1 MTDYLE
7 ELLDV
12 QEQEDVQQTAE
23 WKKPRIF
30 ARGLS
35 SPADSGG
42 FAAGASPTP
51 ETTLSRGQVGQFK
64 REETAVPARAEQAVR
79 GDSGTTY
86 TAPEA
91 ADMPL
96 SVQTGGSHS
105 AVWSLEW
112 ELKRLHRAVRPW
124 EGQRTVRMEQG
135 TAAGVPGNSFSFGP
149 APGPGRAA
157 GYAALVDTAFAR
169 DARRYDGP
177 LRLL

>member
-7 ELLDV
+7 ELLDE
-12 QEQEDVQQTAE
+12 QEQEDLPQTAE
-23 WKKPRIF
+23 WKKSRIF
-30 ARGLS
+30 TLGLS

-42 FAAGASPTP
+42 FAAGVSLTP
-51 ETTLSRGQVGQFK
+51 ENALSRGQVGQFK
-64 REETAVPARAEQAVR
+64 REETAVPARAGQAAR
-79 GDSGTTY
+79 GDSGTTAA
-86 TAPEA
+86 TPEA
-91 ADMPL
+91 AGMPL
-96 SVQTGGSHS
+96 SAQAENAPS

-135 TAAGVPGNSFSFGP
+135 TAAGVSGNSFSYGP
-149 APGPGRAA
+149 AAGSGRAA
-157 GYAALVDTAFAR
+157 GYAALVDAAFAR

>member
-7 ELLDV
+7 ELLDE

-23 WKKPRIF
+23 WKKARISTQ
-30 ARGLS
+30 GLS

-42 FAAGASPTP
+42 LAGSTQSA
-51 ETTLSRGQVGQFK
+51 LSTFITEKAGINSQTEQTDSCGRTRGNNV
-64 REETAVPARAEQAVR
+64 
-79 GDSGTTY
+79 TTY

-91 ADMPL
+91 AGMPL
-96 SVQTGGSHS
+96 SAQAGGSHS
-105 AVWSLEW
+105 AVWSLEL

-124 EGQRTVRMEQG
+124 VGQRAVRMEQG
-135 TAAGVPGNSFSFGP
+135 TSAGVSGNPFPLAP
-149 APGPGRAA
+149 APGSGRAA
-157 GYAALVDTAFAR
+157 GYVALVDTAFAR